1 VAFAVVTLT
10 GMLTGPF
17 LDLADGGEPF
27 IAPVAGRATRP
38 STEVSMVAAAVARQA
53 KLRPRSSVPTLTLMA
68 ERIVSLEGQSVHF
81 TATWS
86 QPVSRASYL
95 FEWGDGQ
102 SSRSDEPNASHSYA
116 DPGLYSVSVVAKAIV
131 DDKVTPIRSKEL
143 MIFVRVDP
151 RNLPTLSLSANP
163 PHPHAGEAVTFTAT
177 IDQSASPARYRYD
190 SPKYYFYFGDGTG
203 EPSKSDRI
211 THFYVR
217 PGVYHVYAGAQD
229 SDHICD
235 PMLSAPIELR
245 IEPRGLISRLT
256 VSLNA
261 QQPKAGLWVAG
272 MLVMIVGAVSW
283 HLKRRGR

>member
-1 VAFAVVTLT
+1 
-10 GMLTGPF
+10 
-17 LDLADGGEPF
+17 
-27 IAPVAGRATRP
+27 
-38 STEVSMVAAAVARQA
+38 
-53 KLRPRSSVPTLTLMA
+53 MA

-163 PHPHAGEAVTFTAT
+163 PHPYAGEAVTFSAT
-177 IDQSASPARYRYD
+177 IDQSATPPRYRYD
-190 SPKYYFYFGDGTG
+190 SPKYYFHFGDGTG
-203 EPSKSDRI
+203 ERSKTAQI
-211 THFYVR
+211 THFYAR
-217 PGVYHVYAGAQD
+217 PGVYRAYVSAHHFDEG
-229 SDHICD
+229 DHD

-261 QQPKAGLWVAG
+261 QQPKAGLCVAG